1 MIFGYNVKDFRTLS
15 GVLILQDKKMSLLS
29 PLFLRL
35 FIPFGLGYFISVLL
49 GSANAIMSPILISTF
64 SLSPADLG
72 FMTSVYLISF
82 GLAQFPLGVLLDRYG
97 ARKTLAPFMLF
108 AVGGAFIFAFSQNV
122 GHLILSRAL
131 TGIGLSGCL
140 MAAFKAY
147 SEWLPAERLPL
158 VYSIEC
164 LTGGI
169 GGMVATKPVGF
180 AISILSWRNV
190 FIILALFTL
199 FTSLSIWFVTPKDG
213 SRGSVGKP
221 TFAEQLRQMVAFF
234 GDARFWFVA
243 PVVTAAQSVM
253 FAYLYLWVGP
263 WMRDVAG
270 MGEAEAGT
278 YMMYAFTGAAAG
290 YFLNGILADLFKKR
304 GILSWERMYL
314 YSGALLTLVLGFIA
328 VENGRN
334 SAILWGIVMF
344 LSTMTMISFPLM
356 RKLYESHEVGRALSL
371 LNFTIFLFSFIF
383 QWFIGVVLDF
393 YPVADGLFS
402 PEGYRTSLAVIVI
415 LNLAAVIHL
424 YFELKKRRII

>member
-1 MIFGYNVKDFRTLS
+1 
-15 GVLILQDKKMSLLS
+15 MSLLS

-97 ARKTLAPFMLF
+97 ARKTLASFMLF

-122 GHLILSRAL
+122 GDLILSRAL

-180 AISILSWRNV
+180 AIGILSWRNV
-190 FIILALFTL
+190 FILLAFFTL
-199 FTSLSIWFVTPKDG
+199 FTALSIWFVTPKDAR
-213 SRGSVGKP
+213 RGSVGKP

>member
-1 MIFGYNVKDFRTLS
+1 ML
-15 GVLILQDKKMSLLS
+15 GVFVLQNKEVSLLS

-49 GSANAIMSPILISTF
+49 GSGNAIMSPILVETF
-64 SLSPADLG
+64 SLSPSDLG
-72 FMTSVYLISF
+72 FMTSIYLISF
-82 GLAQFPLGVLLDRYG
+82 GLAQFPLGVWLDRYG

-108 AVGGAFIFAFSQNV
+108 AVAGAVVFALSQNI
-122 GHLILSRAL
+122 GHLIFSRAL

-147 SEWLPAERLPL
+147 SEWLPPERLPL
-158 VYSIEC
+158 VYSLEC

-180 AISILSWRNV
+180 AISIFSWRYV
-190 FIILALFTL
+190 FIFLALFTL
-199 FTSLSIWFVTPKDG
+199 LTSLSIWFVTPRDG
-213 SRGSVGKP
+213 NKGSEAKP

-243 PVVTAAQSVM
+243 PVVTAAQGVM

-270 MGEAEAGT
+270 MGDHEAGT

-314 YSGALLTLVLGFIA
+314 YSGTLLTMVLGFIA
-328 VENGRN
+328 LENGRN
-334 SAILWGIVMF
+334 SAALWGIVMF

-356 RKLYESHEVGRALSL
+356 RKLYESYEVGRALSL

-393 YPVADGLFS
+393 YPVVDGRFS
-402 PEGYRTSLAVIVI
+402 PDGYRASLAVIVF
-415 LNLAAVIHL
+415 LNLASVIHL
-424 YFELKKRRII
+424 YFGLKKRRII

>member
-1 MIFGYNVKDFRTLS
+1 
-15 GVLILQDKKMSLLS
+15 
-29 PLFLRL
+29 
-35 FIPFGLGYFISVLL
+35 
-49 GSANAIMSPILISTF
+49 
-64 SLSPADLG
+64 
-72 FMTSVYLISF
+72 
-82 GLAQFPLGVLLDRYG
+82 
-97 ARKTLAPFMLF
+97 
-108 AVGGAFIFAFSQNV
+108 
-122 GHLILSRAL
+122 
-131 TGIGLSGCL
+131 

-180 AISILSWRNV
+180 AISILSWRYV
-190 FIILALFTL
+190 FVLLALFTL

-213 SRGSVGKP
+213 SRGPVGKP

-328 VENGRN
+328 LENGRN

>member
-1 MIFGYNVKDFRTLS
+1 M
-15 GVLILQDKKMSLLS
+15 LILQDKEMSLLS

-49 GSANAIMSPILISTF
+49 GSANAIISPILINTF
-64 SLSPADLG
+64 SLSPSDLG

-108 AVGGAFIFAFSQNV
+108 AVGGALIFAFSNNV

-147 SEWLPAERLPL
+147 SEWLPSERLPL
-158 VYSIEC
+158 VYSLEC

-169 GGMVATKPVGF
+169 GGMVATKPIGF
-180 AISILSWRNV
+180 AISMLPWRTV
-190 FIILALFTL
+190 FVLLALFTFL
-199 FTSLSIWFVTPKDG
+199 TALSIWFVVPRDG
-213 SRGSVGKP
+213 NRTSSKRT
-221 TFAEQLRQMVAFF
+221 TFTGQLRQMVAFF
-234 GDARFWFVA
+234 ADPRFWFVA
-243 PVVTAAQSVM
+243 PVVTASQSVM

-270 MGEAEAGT
+270 MAAAEAGT
-278 YMMYAFTGAAAG
+278 YMMFAFTGAAAG
-290 YFLNGILADLFKKR
+290 YFLNGIFADLFMRR
-304 GILSWERMYL
+304 GWLSWEKMYL
-314 YSGALLTLVLGFIA
+314 YSGALLTLVLAFITA
-328 VENGRN
+328 ENGRG
-334 SAILWGIVMF
+334 SAALWGIVMF

>member
-1 MIFGYNVKDFRTLS
+1 
-15 GVLILQDKKMSLLS
+15 MSLLS

-49 GSANAIMSPILISTF
+49 GSANAIMSPILINTF
-64 SLSPADLG
+64 SLSPSDLG

-108 AVGGAFIFAFSQNV
+108 AVGGALIFAFSNNV

-147 SEWLPAERLPL
+147 SEWLPSERLPL
-158 VYSIEC
+158 VYSLEC

-169 GGMVATKPVGF
+169 GGMVATKPIGF
-180 AISILSWRNV
+180 AISMLPWRTV
-190 FIILALFTL
+190 FVLLALFTFL
-199 FTSLSIWFVTPKDG
+199 TALSIWFVVPRDG
-213 SRGSVGKP
+213 NRTSSKRT
-221 TFAEQLRQMVAFF
+221 TFTGQLRQMVAFF
-234 GDARFWFVA
+234 ADPRFWFVA
-243 PVVTAAQSVM
+243 PVVTASQSVM

-270 MGEAEAGT
+270 MAAAEAGT
-278 YMMYAFTGAAAG
+278 YMMFAFTGAAAG
-290 YFLNGILADLFKKR
+290 YFLNGIFADLFMRR
-304 GILSWERMYL
+304 GWLSWEKMYL
-314 YSGALLTLVLGFIA
+314 YSGALLTLVLAFITA
-328 VENGRN
+328 ENGRG
-334 SAILWGIVMF
+334 SAALWGIVMF

-371 LNFTIFLFSFIF
+371 S
-383 QWFIGVVLDF
+383 
-393 YPVADGLFS
+393 
-402 PEGYRTSLAVIVI
+402 
-415 LNLAAVIHL
+415 
-424 YFELKKRRII
+424 

>member
-1 MIFGYNVKDFRTLS
+1 
-15 GVLILQDKKMSLLS
+15 MSLLS

-97 ARKTLAPFMLF
+97 ARKTLASFMLF

-122 GHLILSRAL
+122 GDLILSRAL

-190 FIILALFTL
+190 FILLALFTL
-199 FTSLSIWFVTPKDG
+199 FASLSIWFVTPKDG
-213 SRGSVGKP
+213 SRGTAGKP

-304 GILSWERMYL
+304 GFLSWERMYL
-314 YSGALLTLVLGFIA
+314 YSGALLTMVLGFIA
-328 VENGRN
+328 VENGRG
-334 SAILWGIVMF
+334 SAALWGIVMF

-356 RKLYESHEVGRALSL
+356 RKLYKANEVGRVLSL

-393 YPVADGLFS
+393 YPVADGQFS